1 MFSQMFFLC
10 PWYMRAYE
18 PQNVIKKKKNS
29 EDFPKQMFLT
39 FQRII
44 YEDKDRCEDLQRKKK
59 NLTPP
64 SVNLLA

>member
-1 MFSQMFFLC
+1 
-10 PWYMRAYE
+10 MRAYE
-18 PQNVIKKKKNS
+18 PQNVIKKKKNCQ
-29 EDFPKQMFLT
+29 DFPKQMFPT
-39 FQRII
+39 FQQIT

>member
-1 MFSQMFFLC
+1 MNPKMSL
-10 PWYMRAYE
+10 
-18 PQNVIKKKKNS
+18 KKKKNS